1 MRLVMISLA
10 AMSASMACVALLFLY
25 ALVAPT
31 RPVPSIA
38 IAVTAPDAN
47 WRGGPVEDWA
57 IAPAERGF
65 VTLAADNL

>member
-10 AMSASMACVALLFLY
+10 AMSASTLCVALLFLY

-31 RPVPSIA
+31 RPAPSIA
-38 IAVTAPDAN
+38 IAVTEPDAS

-57 IAPAERGF
+57 GEVMPVPF
-65 VTLAADNL
+65 VKLAYDSH